1 MQLKDLIQPTLDS
14 VWIQFTDIAVG
25 KNIQL
30 THKTAVDLSDLV
42 VHALKE
48 YDKVASG
55 GRRAIVGLKFDE
67 DSEKILGHFIALVA
81 CLRSVFCSTTL
92 S

>member
-14 VWIQFTDIAVG
+14 VWIHFNDIAAG

-30 THKTAVDLSDLV
+30 THKTAVDLSDPV
-42 VHALKE
+42 VQALKE

-55 GRRAIVGLKFDE
+55 GRAIVGLKFDE

>member
-14 VWIQFTDIAVG
+14 VWIHFTDIAAG

-30 THKTAVDLSDLV
+30 THKTAVDLSDPV
-42 VHALKE
+42 VQALKE
-48 YDKVASG
+48 YDKVVSG
-55 GRRAIVGLKFDE
+55 GRVIVGLKFDE

>member
-1 MQLKDLIQPTLDS
+1 MQLKDLIKPTLDS
-14 VWIQFTDIAVG
+14 IWIHFADIAAG

-30 THKTAVDLSDLV
+30 THRAAVDLSDAV
-42 VHALKE
+42 VYALTE
-48 YDKVASG
+48 YKGVAG

-67 DSEKILGHFIALVA
+67 DSEKVLGHFIALVA
-81 CLRSVFCSTTL
+81 CLRSVFCSTIQ